1 MFEPHEY
8 AITVRKVI
16 IDEEKLFEAL
26 VRELPYVAEYADTFE
41 EAYQLAIDTIQTS
54 MEMFTKKGKPF
65 PPPSQPEEDE
75 YSGRITLKL
84 PKYLHRQIA
93 LAALH
98 EELSL
103 NQYILSLLSY
113 RVGIETIQK
122 TTYSL
127 KNNQQLKSIA
137 IPT

>member
-8 AITVRKVI
+8 AITVRKVS
-16 IDEEKLFEAL
+16 IDGEQIFEAQ
-26 VRELPYVAEYADTFE
+26 VRELPYVAEYAETFE

-54 MEMFTKKGKPF
+54 MAMFAEKGKPF

-113 RVGIETIQK
+113 RVGAETAQK
-122 TTYSL
+122 L
-127 KNNQQLKSIA
+127 NFARAGLQLA
-137 IPT
+137 Q